1 MDSIFIQDR
10 TQSLDLEHAQIQLH
24 SLACWFC
31 VEVNFTIPAYDI
43 HGVADE
49 QKYALSHTKHMCPSE
64 LSLYAI
70 ILVSDYYY
78 YYYFFFFFLGG
89 GGVISLNVIDLF
101 TSPQFLSRTRH
112 QLANPPPPPPPP
124 FFFSFLISIPMSL
137 VNVGKSKWRD
147 NDVTAWSEQKAKVQ
161 NASSADTIA
170 DHLSQLSAYK
180 SHYRKCFILL
190 QHSAYLS
197 TCGKSK
203 INSFSML
210 SMWNRE
216 KEA

>member
-1 MDSIFIQDR
+1 
-10 TQSLDLEHAQIQLH
+10 
-24 SLACWFC
+24 
-31 VEVNFTIPAYDI
+31 
-43 HGVADE
+43 
-49 QKYALSHTKHMCPSE
+49 
-64 LSLYAI
+64 
-70 ILVSDYYY
+70 
-78 YYYFFFFFLGG
+78 
-89 GGVISLNVIDLF
+89 
-101 TSPQFLSRTRH
+101 
-112 QLANPPPPPPPP
+112 
-124 FFFSFLISIPMSL
+124 MSL
-137 VNVGKSKWRD
+137 EEENRKDVGKSEWRD

-203 INSFSML
+203 INSFSMI